1 MCGQNG
7 RIEEQGTFDELM
19 QNEKEFARLMKEF
32 GGSGTQEEEEDIEE
46 QAIEEPRGKPVKTVN
61 EAKIREDAAK
71 RAAAGTGKLE
81 GRLIVPEK
89 RTTGS
94 VSWKSKSPF
103 GSLRW

>member
-1 MCGQNG
+1 
-7 RIEEQGTFDELM
+7 M
-19 QNEKEFARLMKEF
+19 QSEKEFSRLMKEF

-46 QAIEEPRGKPVKTVN
+46 QAIEEPRGKPVKVVD
-61 EAKIREDAAK
+61 EAKIREDATK

-94 VSWKSKSPF
+94 VSWKSTLYPDDSQ
-103 GSLRW
+103 W

>member
-1 MCGQNG
+1 
-7 RIEEQGTFDELM
+7 M
-19 QNEKEFARLMKEF
+19 QNEREFSRLMREF
-32 GGSGTQEEEEDIEE
+32 GGSGTQEEQEDIEE
-46 QAIEEPRGKPVKTVN
+46 QAIEEPKGRPVKTVN

-94 VSWKSKSPF
+94 VSWKSTSCPTW
-103 GSLRW
+103 SCDVL

>member
-1 MCGQNG
+1 
-7 RIEEQGTFDELM
+7 M
-19 QNEKEFARLMKEF
+19 QNEREFSRLMREF

-46 QAIEEPRGKPVKTVN
+46 QAIEEPRGRPVKTVN

-94 VSWKSKSPF
+94 VSWKSTSCPTSF
-103 GSLRW
+103 CDVL